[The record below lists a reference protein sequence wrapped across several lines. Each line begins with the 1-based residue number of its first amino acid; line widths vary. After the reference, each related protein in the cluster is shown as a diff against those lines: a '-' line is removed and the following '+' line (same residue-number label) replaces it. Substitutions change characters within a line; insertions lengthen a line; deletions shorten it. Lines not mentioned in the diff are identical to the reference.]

1 MLGRGG
7 DAVHQEPDSDDDAS
21 DGPPPLMDS
30 DSDDGTG
37 TAGRIQQQE
46 EYDVVI
52 TACLCK
58 LRHLF
63 CNCHALYTHVESL
76 FDKKDNPEGASG
88 LKVYLKACRE
98 SYTHADRAYHQAFS
112 NYTQDCSNDVV
123 RRGAVEA
130 TLAVR
135 ACAEQLDKLRR
146 MLMSLDRDSA
156 TPAVRA
162 LAGIAASKSGEGC
175 PRERKEQDAP

>member
-1 MLGRGG
+1 MTGTGSRFFSFREQLAAICTQPYLRHATVPRACYQRLFQLQRETMLGRGG

-46 EYDVVI
+46 EYDVLI

-63 CNCHALYTHVESL
+63 CNCHAL
-76 FDKKDNPEGASG
+76 
-88 LKVYLKACRE
+88 CR
-98 SYTHADRAYHQAFS
+98 
-112 NYTQDCSNDVV
+112 
-123 RRGAVEA
+123 
-130 TLAVR
+130 
-135 ACAEQLDKLRR
+135 KL
-146 MLMSLDRDSA
+146 
-156 TPAVRA
+156 VWQ
-162 LAGIAASKSGEGC
+162 E
-175 PRERKEQDAP
+175 